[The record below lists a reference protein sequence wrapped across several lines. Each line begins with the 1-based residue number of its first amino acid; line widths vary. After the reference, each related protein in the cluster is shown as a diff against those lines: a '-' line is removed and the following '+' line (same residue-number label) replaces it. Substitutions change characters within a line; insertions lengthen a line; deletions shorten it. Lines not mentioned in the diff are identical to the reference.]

1 MPYYE
6 NVFIARQDISSTQV
20 EAIAD
25 AMAEIITAEGGTI
38 ARREYWGLKSLAYR
52 MKKNKKGHFVLFNLE
67 APIESVREMER
78 QMGLHEDVLRF
89 LTLKMDTLPEE
100 ASVMTA
106 SRSDRGGRY
115 GSRDGGSRDRGRP
128 EQGAPKPETATK
140 PEVAPAVEASA
151 PAGDES

>member
-52 MKKNKKGHFVLFNLE
+52 MKKNKKGHFVLLNLE

-106 SRSDRGGRY
+106 SRSDRDGRY
-115 GSRDGGSRDRGRP
+115 GSRDGGRDRAPRP
-128 EQGAPKPETATK
+128 EPSQGVAKPEDTPK
-140 PEVAPAVEASA
+140 VEASA